1 MAFEIPFFLRELL
14 KNPTENLVIAAI
26 PLLIALYRLRSKPRR
41 VLKVPYT
48 QERVLV
54 LGASSG
60 IGRSVARQ
68 YSSRGARVCVVGRRA
83 ALLDEV
89 VQECRNARPVK
100 DCDEDVFS
108 VAADFSS
115 PEDMVLVRSVVEDGK
130 FLLFFFSKRLTDGN
144 PIVIAWGGLDTLVVA
159 AGVSALQPLLTVAGS
174 EAVKGTALPET
185 TKEGIQRAVDVSL
198 AAIRGNY
205 TGPLVAAVTF
215 VSTSLKHQCKNL
227 MI

>member
-1 MAFEIPFFLRELL
+1 MADATPPKPPRRMFPLLSMAFEVPFFLRELL
-14 KNPTENLVIAAI
+14 KNPTKNLLIAAI
-26 PLLIALYRLRSKPRR
+26 PLIIALYRLRSKPRR

-83 ALLDEV
+83 ALLDDV
-89 VQECRNARPVK
+89 VKECRNARPVK

-115 PEDMVLVRSVVEDGK
+115 PEDMVLVRSVIEDGE
-130 FLLFFFSKRLTDGN
+130 FLLFPL
-144 PIVIAWGGLDTLVVA
+144 
-159 AGVSALQPLLTVAGS
+159 ALRMADELS
-174 EAVKGTALPET
+174 
-185 TKEGIQRAVDVSL
+185 SL
-198 AAIRGNY
+198 GR
-205 TGPLVAAVTF
+205 P
-215 VSTSLKHQCKNL
+215 
-227 MI
+227 